1 VTIVKRSGSK
11 RQPSRLKLES
21 AAQDASRAVRQAA
34 SVLEAELAT
43 GLAGVRKVE
52 TRFTKERRVEQKDFD
67 EILEQAR
74 QTTHQLI
81 DVASGRVADLRSD
94 EFQDISSRLT
104 SDAHDLFDTMIN
116 MVGMAPDVINRL
128 AARAEKALPE
138 AAPRKTS
145 RATGASARSRNRRS
159 ASE

>member
-1 VTIVKRSGSK
+1 MAKNRSGSK
-11 RQPSRLKLES
+11 RQPNRPQLDD
-21 AAQDASRAVRQAA
+21 AAQNASRAVRQAA
-34 SVLEAELAT
+34 SVLETELAT

-74 QTTHQLI
+74 KTTHQLI
-81 DVASGRVADLRSD
+81 DVASGRVADLRSE
-94 EFQDISSRLT
+94 EFQDLSSRLT
-104 SDAHDLFDTMIN
+104 SDARNLFDTMIN
-116 MVGMAPDVINRL
+116 MVGIAPDVINRL

-138 AAPRKTS
+138 AAPRKKS
-145 RATGASARSRNRRS
+145 RATGASSPSRNRRP

>member
-1 VTIVKRSGSK
+1 MTVVKRSGSK
-11 RQPSRLKLES
+11 RQPNRPKLDE
-21 AAQDASRAVRQAA
+21 AARDGSRAVRQAA
-34 SVLEAELAT
+34 SVLETELAT

-81 DVASGRVADLRSD
+81 DVASGRVADLRS
-94 EFQDISSRLT
+94 EEIQDLSSRLT

-116 MVGMAPDVINRL
+116 IVSMAPDVINRL

-138 AAPRKTS
+138 GAPRKTS
-145 RATGASARSRNRRS
+145 RATGASARSRIRRS
-159 ASE
+159 ASK